1 MKSIGWVVHGRLEK
15 DRRWKGIQSRL
26 ENASRQK
33 HVVAFTQYSGHAMEL
48 AKQLCQSGCDVIV
61 AVGGDGTLN
70 ECVNGLLPDYTNV
83 AIGILAMGT
92 GNDFVK
98 TLQLQGSVD
107 EILEAIEK
115 DSCQQVDV
123 VLATY
128 NNLYGQAACRYCVN
142 VMDIGIGGEVVQ
154 RIAHS
159 TRRWGPFI
167 TYQKAILAT
176 LMKLQRPMVEWS
188 KDQEKYKEKTLMLAI
203 ANAKWFGSGLGIAP
217 LADVQDG
224 ILEIVH
230 LGDISVLD
238 YFLQLPHL
246 RKGRHLKHP
255 EIRYDRAQIV
265 SVDTPD
271 LPIDCD
277 GEFIGTTPMKVKIC
291 PGLLKL
297 LKP

>member
-15 DRRWKGIQSRL
+15 DRRWKGIQSKVERS
-26 ENASRQK
+26 AHHA
-33 HVVAFTQYSGHAMEL
+33 HVVVFTQYSGHAAAL
-48 AKQLCQSGCDVIV
+48 AKQLCRSGCVAIV

-70 ECVNGLLPDYTNV
+70 ECVNGVLPNYTNV

-98 TLQLQGSVD
+98 TLHLSGNVD

-115 DSCQQVDV
+115 DHYQQVDV
-123 VLATY
+123 ALASYT
-128 NNLYGQAACRYCVN
+128 NKLGENASRYCVN

-159 TRRWGPFI
+159 SRWWGPFI

-176 LMKLQRPMVEWS
+176 LLKLKRPMVAWS
-188 KDQEKYKEKTLMLAI
+188 KDQEKYEEKTLMLAI

-224 ILEIVH
+224 VLEIVH
-230 LGDISVLD
+230 LGDISILD

-246 RKGRHLKHP
+246 RKGRHLRHP
-255 EIRYDRAQIV
+255 EIRYDRAQSLAV
-265 SVDTPD
+265 TTPD

-277 GEFIGTTPMKVKIC
+277 GEFIGATPMVVKIC
-291 PGLLKL
+291 PGLLKI